1 MVLLMASRKQSHDCF
16 PDEAHSI
23 ISNIFVE
30 EDSIRVLISDVD
42 IIREIFE
49 DASFRKALLRV
60 SGGAISFRRTKV
72 DNKHSYKINV
82 NSNFINP
89 SSKISIE
96 NVREMA
102 DAICKKIKQSSTH
115 TQRLCR
121 SKRPL
126 EEVSYYLTS
135 CVLF

>member
-1 MVLLMASRKQSHDCF
+1 MVLLLASHEQSHDF
-16 PDEAHSI
+16 LPDEAHAI

-42 IIREIFE
+42 IIREIFG
-49 DASFRKALLRV
+49 DASFRKALSHV
-60 SGGAISFRRTKV
+60 SGGAISFRQTKV
-72 DNKHSYKINV
+72 DKANCYKINV
-82 NSNFINP
+82 NSNLLNP
-89 SSKISIE
+89 SSEISIKH
-96 NVREMA
+96 VREMA
-102 DAICKKIKQSSTH
+102 DAICKKIEQSNTD
-115 TQRLCR
+115 TQRRYR